1 MGFDKVK
8 ILVCVKQVPDAEAPI
23 GIAGDGRSLA
33 VSAGD
38 WRMNRFDE
46 FAVEEALRI
55 RESAPGSVVEAVS
68 VGPARAVAVL
78 RRALAMGADEAFHIL
93 REEVEDPL
101 PGDVAAWIAAAVR
114 GRGHDLIL
122 TGVMSEDAMHAQ
134 TGPVLAELLGIPCAT
149 AVIAVRLCP
158 ENGVLRE
165 ENKAS
170 HEKREISPGT
180 GGVCPQP
187 CFIRVERELEGG
199 LREVLEMP
207 LPALIAVQS
216 GINRPRYP
224 ALSHVLRARSQP
236 VPIVPVGALPSP
248 PRRERILRLAWTEP
262 SGKALFLTGTPAEK
276 AERLAALFREKALL

>member
-1 MGFDKVK
+1 VK
-8 ILVCVKQVPDAEAPI
+8 ILVCVKQVPDAETQI
-23 GIAGDGRSLA
+23 RIAADGRSLLI
-33 VSAGD
+33 GEND

-55 RESAPGSVVEAVS
+55 RESVPGSVVEAVS
-68 VGPARAVAVL
+68 VGPARAAAVL
-78 RRALAMGADEAFHIL
+78 RRALAMGADEALHIL
-93 REEVEDPL
+93 REEEEDPL
-101 PGDVAAWIAAAVR
+101 PGDVAAWIAACIH

-134 TGPVLAELLGIPCAT
+134 TGPILAERLGIPCAT
-149 AVIAVRLCP
+149 AVMAVRLCP
-158 ENGVLRE
+158 ETGALRE
-165 ENKAS
+165 ENS
-170 HEKREISPGT
+170 TSPEKRGIEAGRT
-180 GGVCPQP
+180 FPQP
-187 CFIRVERELEGG
+187 RVIRVERELEGG
-199 LREVLEMP
+199 LREALDMP

-236 VPIVPVGALPSP
+236 LLTVPVGTLPAP
-248 PRRERILRLAWTEP
+248 PRRERIVRLAWTEP

>member
-1 MGFDKVK
+1 LFGKVK

-23 GIAGDGRSLA
+23 GIAGNGRSLA

-55 RESAPGSVVEAVS
+55 RKSAPGSIVEAVS

-93 REEVEDPL
+93 REAVEDPL

-114 GRGHDLIL
+114 DRGYDLIL

-158 ENGVLRE
+158 ETGAPPE
-165 ENKAS
+165 ERNTEVGSRKQDA
-170 HEKREISPGT
+170 

-187 CFIRVERELEGG
+187 CVIRVERELEGG
-199 LREVLEMP
+199 LREALEMP

-224 ALSHVLRARSQP
+224 ALSHVLRAQSQAL
-236 VPIVPVGALPSP
+236 PIVPVGALPAP
-248 PRRERILRLAWTEP
+248 PRRERVIRLAWMEP
-262 SGKALFLTGTPAEK
+262 SGKALFLAGTPAEK